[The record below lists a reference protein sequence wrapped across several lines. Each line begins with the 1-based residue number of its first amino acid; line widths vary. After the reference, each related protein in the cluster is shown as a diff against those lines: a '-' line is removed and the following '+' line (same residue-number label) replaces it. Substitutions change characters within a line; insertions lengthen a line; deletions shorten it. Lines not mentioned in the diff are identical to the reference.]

1 MAFNPSKS
9 SIEKFKH
16 NIRKTLDSYI
26 KNYENFFFDEDSN
39 SEICESSYMHE
50 FYSICNLHNLCN
62 KATCYKNPEDSSCT
76 DLFSNSPRSFQ
87 CIQTMAETGLADFHR
102 LLVTVLKMY
111 VPTDQP
117 KVITSL
123 VNLV

>member
-1 MAFNPSKS
+1 M
-9 SIEKFKH
+9 
-16 NIRKTLDSYI
+16 
-26 KNYENFFFDEDSN
+26 
-39 SEICESSYMHE
+39 
-50 FYSICNLHNLCN
+50 HNLCN

-111 VPTDQP
+111 LPTDQA
-117 KVITSL
+117 KVVTSL